1 LCLCRNSLETYLYNM
16 KNTVEDR
23 LKEKLS
29 EDDKSTVLDAVKG
42 GLEWLEEHSDA
53 DADAFEEKLKDITD
67 VCDPVIAKVYQADDG
82 AGDAPG
88 DDSSD
93 EL

>member
-1 LCLCRNSLETYLYNM
+1 M

-23 LKEKLS
+23 LSDKLD

-42 GLEWLEEHSDA
+42 GLDWLEDNSDA

-67 VCDPVIAKVYQADDG
+67 VCDPIVAKVYQSEDMGGADM
-82 AGDAPG
+82 G